1 VSSASSTKENE
12 VMLSA
17 HALVAP
23 VLVLLA
29 LLLVWLGLS
38 RSLVIAQPDE
48 WLLSIRNGRLVQ
60 AGIGISLWRRPGD
73 VVARFT
79 STMQRVGFSVQALS
93 GERLRVAVE
102 GFIFWSVSVEGDGPF
117 RAFQKLGLVN
127 LNAPPRDLKSP
138 KHLLSTPQHRAFQQL
153 LAAAV
158 QRLAATWSL
167 EELLLQQEGV
177 VAALRR
183 ELSALEQEL
192 GIRID
197 QLQILQVRPDD
208 EALLQKLSAKLEA
221 QVREE
226 AASIELAASER
237 AQRRQIETEARI
249 AAEQAE
255 ARGRELARDQG
266 LCLAQLANERERKRH
281 ELEIACEQALAQ
293 EQQAM
298 QVAQAAQQ
306 RAELELAGRLDRM
319 RREAEAQRDAI
330 LALTSAEEKK
340 SQQLLDHEL
349 ARLVA
354 EKVGDALK
362 QLPIRDARW
371 ISVGP
376 DSPAASLAGLIA
388 SARELTAAT
397 SRGAGRKA

>member
-1 VSSASSTKENE
+1 MSSFQ
-12 VMLSA
+12 
-17 HALVAP
+17 ALAA
-23 VLVLLA
+23 LA
-29 LLLVWLGLS
+29 LLAVILPGLALA
-38 RSLVIAQPDE
+38 RALVIAQPDE
-48 WLLSIRNGRLVQ
+48 WLLCIRNGRLVK

-79 STMQRVGFSVQALS
+79 STMQRVGFSVSALS
-93 GERLRVAVE
+93 HERLRVVVD
-102 GFIFWSVSVEGDGPF
+102 GFIFWSVLDQGDGPF

-158 QRLAATWSL
+158 QRLAAVWSL
-167 EELLLQQEGV
+167 DDLLLSQEGL

-183 ELSALEQEL
+183 ELAALEQEL

-208 EALLQKLSAKLEA
+208 EALLQRLSAELEA
-221 QVREE
+221 RVREA
-226 AASIELAASER
+226 AASVELEANERTRRRELEAETRLAAER
-237 AQRRQIETEARI
+237 SAARHKQLEL
-249 AAEQAE
+249 EQAE
-255 ARGRELARDQG
+255 R
-266 LCLAQLANERERKRH
+266 LAQLAHQRAREQREQ
-281 ELEIACEQALAQ
+281 ELQREQALAD
-293 EQQAM
+293 EARAM
-298 QVAQAAQQ
+298 LVAQAAQQ
-306 RAELELAGRLDRM
+306 REELELAARLART

-330 LALTSAEEKK
+330 LALASAQENK

-362 QLPIRDARW
+362 QLPIHDARW
-371 ISVGP
+371 ISVGA
-376 DSPAASLAGLIA
+376 DSPVASLAGLIA

-397 SRGAGRKA
+397 SRGPLRND